1 MSLID
6 LIIDESNIQRAIHTL
21 KSNKGSKTPGM
32 NGETIKHILKIE
44 KEIVKRIKYEL
55 KGKYKPGM
63 VKRVD
68 IPKGDG
74 EFRPLGI
81 PEIYDRVVQLCF
93 KQILEPIVEKKILSP
108 LFWIPTGS

>member
-1 MSLID
+1 
-6 LIIDESNIQRAIHTL
+6 
-21 KSNKGSKTPGM
+21 M

-81 PEIYDRVVQLCF
+81 PEIYD
-93 KQILEPIVEKKILSP
+93 
-108 LFWIPTGS
+108 